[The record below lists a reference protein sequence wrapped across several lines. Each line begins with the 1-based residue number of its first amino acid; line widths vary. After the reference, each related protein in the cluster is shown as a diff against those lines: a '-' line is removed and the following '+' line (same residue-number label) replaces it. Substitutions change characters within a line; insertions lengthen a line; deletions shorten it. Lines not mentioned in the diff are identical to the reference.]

1 MRNNMKLFV
10 HAALL
15 LIFSLTISISAQ
27 SADVANFTGVKV
39 QNNYLNHQDG
49 PLGTMLYTNG
59 EFITSP
65 NGGSGGAPISALG
78 DSLTSYGLNN
88 SKTLYYWVADDF
100 TVPENETWN
109 LDSILVY
116 GYQTGSTTTSTYT
129 GSYLTIL
136 KGDLPATATVFSGDT
151 TTNVLAHSYFSGVYR
166 VTTTTLTN
174 TQRPIMVN
182 CLTSNATLTGGHY
195 WIMYSAA
202 GTLAS
207 GPWANPIV
215 IPGTNT
221 TGNGYQLANG
231 AWQPAYGAT
240 SLYQQGF
247 PFKVYGTK
255 GTTPVELSSFTAN
268 VSGSNVILNWNTST
282 EKNNRGFEVQKNMNG
297 TFVTI
302 GFVQGNG
309 TTTEKHSYSFVDS
322 KAVSGK
328 NSYRLVQ
335 FDFDGS
341 KEILNTVEVN
351 ANEVS
356 AFSLKQNYPNPFNP
370 STVINFSLPVDSKVT
385 LKVFN
390 ALGQEVST
398 LLNGSLSAGSHNVN
412 FKAVN
417 LNSGVYFYQITAAG
431 IDGKNYSSVNK
442 MILAK

>member
-1 MRNNMKLFV
+1 MKLFV
-10 HAALL
+10 RAALL
-15 LIFSLTISISAQ
+15 LVFCFSISISAQ

-59 EFITSP
+59 EFITSS
-65 NGGSGGAPISALG
+65 NGGSGGAPISVLG
-78 DSLTSYGLNN
+78 DSLTSYGANYN
-88 SKTLYYWVADDF
+88 QALYYWIADDF
-100 TVPENETWN
+100 TVPANETWH
-109 LDSILVY
+109 LDSVLVY
-116 GYQTGSTTTSTYT
+116 GYQTGSTTTSTFT
-129 GSYLTIL
+129 GGYLQIL
-136 KGDLPATATVFSGDT
+136 QGELPSSSTVFAGDT
-151 TTNVLAHSYFSGVYR
+151 TTNVLAHTYFSGVYR
-166 VTTTTLTN
+166 VLSTTLTN

-182 CLTSNATLTGGHY
+182 CLTSTATLPAGHY
-195 WIMYSAA
+195 WIKCATTGS
-202 GTLAS
+202 LSS

-215 IPGTNT
+215 IPGTNI
-221 TGNGYQLANG
+221 TGNGYQLVSG
-231 AWQPAYGAT
+231 TWQPTYGNST
-240 SLYQQGF
+240 LYQQGL
-247 PFKVYGTK
+247 PFKLYGTK
-255 GTTPVELSSFTAN
+255 GNTPVELASFTAN
-268 VSGSNVILNWNTST
+268 VSGSNVVLNWNTAT
-282 EKNNRGFEVQKNMNG
+282 EKNNRGFEIQKNMNG

-309 TTTEKHSYSFVDS
+309 TTTEKQSYSFVDS

-328 NSYRLVQ
+328 NQYRLVQ
-335 FDFDGS
+335 YDFDGA

-351 ANEVS
+351 VNEVT

-390 ALGQEVST
+390 ALGQEVTT
-398 LLNGSLSAGSHNVN
+398 LLNGNLAAGNHNVN

-417 LNSGVYFYQITAAG
+417 LNSGVYFYQVTAAG